1 LQYAGIEN
9 TIHLIYDYPN
19 RLQEYLKKAEEA
31 EDSLFEILA
40 SCPVKILNF
49 GENIDGRFNSPRI
62 FNQFLVPY
70 YQKRVQQL
78 HKSGKF
84 CHIHMD
90 GSLKPLLPYLQD
102 SGFDGIEGA
111 TPQPQG
117 DVSLEE
123 LKGAMGDM
131 ILIDGIPML
140 LFLPEYPL
148 EELES
153 FTKKVLS
160 LFSPRLILGISDEIS
175 PQGDIEKV
183 RFVSKFMEINQGGGG
198 SEKKIS

>member
-1 LQYAGIEN
+1 
-9 TIHLIYDYPN
+9 
-19 RLQEYLKKAEEA
+19 
-31 EDSLFEILA
+31 
-40 SCPVKILNF
+40 
-49 GENIDGRFNSPRI
+49 
-62 FNQFLVPY
+62 
-70 YQKRVQQL
+70 
-78 HKSGKF
+78 
-84 CHIHMD
+84 
-90 GSLKPLLPYLQD
+90 
-102 SGFDGIEGA
+102 
-111 TPQPQG
+111 
-117 DVSLEE
+117 
-123 LKGAMGDM
+123 
-131 ILIDGIPML
+131 ML